1 MAIPES
7 ENYVEYNPTTGIT
20 SIATNNTYAL
30 VAPFAGTNYVLYA
43 AGDFGGGTVTLGYID
58 SFDTFVSFKNA
69 SNEDVT
75 LTSSGGAIV
84 TSPPSK
90 LLAVRVTGS
99 TTTPAIKLTAIVH
112 NR

>member
-1 MAIPES
+1 MAT
-7 ENYVEYNPTTGIT
+7 YNATTGIT
-20 SIATNNTYAL
+20 ANDTYTFA
-30 VAPFAGTNYVLYA
+30 APFSGTNYVLYA
-43 AGDFGGGTVTLGYID
+43 AGNFGGGTVTLGFID
-58 SFDTFVSFKNA
+58 SLDTFVSFKNA